1 MDESVRL
8 ACAQLTGSIVQDLA
22 GQLSETATKLR
33 AFLDVYPGAPTDI
46 VREKLA
52 ELAPDKLHNLA
63 RQSFLRPERLKV
75 KRYLFAWPRY
85 TLPTQCNEHVVVD
98 TSRLAC
104 NMSQNLLIAACRSF

>member
-52 ELAPDKLHNLA
+52 ELAPDKLHNMA
-63 RQSFLRPERLKV
+63 RQSFLLPERLMV
-75 KRYLFAWPRY
+75 KRYTFDWLTY
-85 TLPTQCNEHVVVD
+85 TLPMRCNELEIGTTHAFTTVINTHIVC
-98 TSRLAC
+98 L
-104 NMSQNLLIAACRSF
+104 LLIE

>member
-63 RQSFLRPERLKV
+63 RQSFLRPERLTE
-75 KRYLFAWPRY
+75 KRYLFEWPQY
-85 TLPTQCNEHVVVD
+85 NFPTQGNTHVVVE
-98 TSRLAC
+98 TSRLSSH
-104 NMSQNLLIAACRSF
+104 M